1 MYQILNVQAES
12 DRNSANR
19 NKNTVTHRGGS
30 KSFQQY
36 RQELV
41 NLLNNKCK
49 QFMLY
54 DFKRIIIV
62 CNNQLQEA
70 ETHGPVSYMDVFT
83 RTHAVEHVNP
93 DGTVS
98 YT

>member
-19 NKNTVTHRGGS
+19 NKNPVTHRGGS

-49 QFMLY
+49 
-54 DFKRIIIV
+54 
-62 CNNQLQEA
+62 
-70 ETHGPVSYMDVFT
+70 
-83 RTHAVEHVNP
+83 
-93 DGTVS
+93 
-98 YT
+98 